1 MRLVMADASKPIP
14 SPTDAT
20 QPFWQGCSTGVLR
33 LRRCS
38 HCDRFRGPSRMV
50 CECGQADF
58 VWADASGRGAVFS
71 YTVLHRAPDPAF
83 RGDVPYVVAVIA
95 LEEGPY
101 LLANL
106 IGRAPDRVS
115 VGMRVQAVFD
125 TVAPDI
131 GVVKFAPREAGA

>member
-1 MRLVMADASKPIP
+1 MADATKPIP

-20 QPFWQGCSTGVLR
+20 QPFWQGCSSGVLR

-50 CECGQADF
+50 CECGQSDF
-58 VWADASGRGAVFS
+58 VWTDTTGRGQVFS

-83 RGDVPYVVAVIA
+83 RADLPYVIAVVA
-95 LEEGPY
+95 LEEGPH

-106 IGRAPDRVS
+106 VGCAPDSVS
-115 VGMRVQAVFD
+115 IGMRVHAVFE
-125 TVAPDI
+125 TVAADT
-131 GVVKFAPREAGA
+131 GVVKFRPLA